1 MKKDFEIVKDFYL
14 KYMYSAFV
22 FIIPLIKISIK
33 LISFLIEN
41 PTILR
46 SILQHFFFY
55 NDLPSRIFRFY

>member
-46 SILQHFFFY
+46 SILQHFF
-55 NDLPSRIFRFY
+55 L